1 MEGEELNQQLLDL
14 IKGLEQEGLVDDK
27 FRLCHSL
34 KEVSSPFF
42 FAELIPTFLTDVR
55 TVVRDMTMALDQ
67 SVVNYP
73 DLYEHCIKLRG
84 SATCIGACRLKM
96 ACSNL
101 RQAIDNK
108 SKVGCLLALN
118 DIKHEYC
125 SLQSKWDTVVQLGLL
140 KELMIRKCNGIRSVY
155 FTEAYVFQQFCFYE
169 APSPTPTPGLNQPN
183 EELLNRNNAS
193 K

>member
-1 MEGEELNQQLLDL
+1 MESEELNQQLLDL

-55 TVVRDMTMALDQ
+55 TVVRDMTITLDQ
-67 SVVNYP
+67 SIMDYYVM
-73 DLYEHCIKLRG
+73 YEYCIKLRG
-84 SATCIGACRLKM
+84 SATCIGACRMKI

-108 SKVGCLLALN
+108 SKDGCLLALN
-118 DIKHEYC
+118 DIKNEYC
-125 SLQSKWDTVVQLGLL
+125 SLQSKWDTIVQLE
-140 KELMIRKCNGIRSVY
+140 KTIVS
-155 FTEAYVFQQFCFYE
+155 YE
-169 APSPTPTPGLNQPN
+169 
-183 EELLNRNNAS
+183 S
-193 K
+193 KRP

>member
-1 MEGEELNQQLLDL
+1 MESEELNQQLLDL

-55 TVVRDMTMALDQ
+55 TVVRDMTITLDQ
-67 SVVNYP
+67 SIMDYYVM
-73 DLYEHCIKLRG
+73 YEYCIKLRG
-84 SATCIGACRLKM
+84 SATCIGACRMKI

-108 SKVGCLLALN
+108 SKDGLRKQLFLMRANDHNIGDLWCPFPSSLDRVSEYRVVLISSKKLHSAL
-118 DIKHEYC
+118 I
-125 SLQSKWDTVVQLGLL
+125 
-140 KELMIRKCNGIRSVY
+140 
-155 FTEAYVFQQFCFYE
+155 
-169 APSPTPTPGLNQPN
+169 
-183 EELLNRNNAS
+183 
-193 K
+193 